1 MGEVRR
7 IYADERALA
16 QLKEALAT
24 AGEDYKR
31 NLNRLTNLV
40 RQITEGDIRGDLA
53 TDFKNKFEAK
63 EETLKKLQTSID
75 EAESYMGMKRE
86 DLVSTVTNTQSE
98 MK

>member
-7 IYADERALA
+7 IYADERAIA

-31 NLNRLTNLV
+31 NLTRLTNLV
-40 RQITEGDIRGDLA
+40 RQITEGDIKGDLA
-53 TDFKNKFEAK
+53 TEFKNKFEAK
-63 EETLKKLQTSID
+63 EETLRKLQTSID

-86 DLVSTVTNTQSE
+86 DLVSTVTNTQSD

>member
-7 IYADERALA
+7 IYADERAIA

-31 NLNRLTNLV
+31 NLSRLNNLV

-63 EETLKKLQTSID
+63 EETLNKLQSSID
-75 EAESYMGMKRE
+75 EAESYMGIKRE
-86 DLVSTVTNTQSE
+86 SLVSTVADTQSD